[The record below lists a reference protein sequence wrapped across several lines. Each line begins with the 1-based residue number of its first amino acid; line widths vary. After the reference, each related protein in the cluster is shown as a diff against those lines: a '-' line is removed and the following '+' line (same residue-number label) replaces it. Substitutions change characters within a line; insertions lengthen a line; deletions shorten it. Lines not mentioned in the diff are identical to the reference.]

1 MKLYTKNGVVVG
13 SKINSIHTDK
23 GTMINPTD
31 EFLTENGYEIVNVE
45 DNNTDIENTRANA
58 YKNETDILFNRYM
71 IYKELGE
78 TEKAEAVKNEWIA
91 ARNKIK
97 ENNPYKEKTNFEK
110 LQERIKLNKQKRML
124 KKASINADN
133 TTENTTT
140 SSSETTE

>member
-1 MKLYTKNGVVVG
+1 MKLYLKNGIVVG
-13 SKINSIHTDK
+13 TKITSIKTDK
-23 GTMINPTD
+23 GTMLNPTD
-31 EFLTENGYEIVNVE
+31 EFLTKNGYEIVNVE

-58 YKNETDILFNRYM
+58 YKDETDILFNRYM

-97 ENNPYKEKTNFEK
+97 ENNPYKEKTNLEK

-124 KKASINADN
+124 KKESVNTDN
-133 TTENTTT
+133 TTENTT
-140 SSSETTE
+140 SSSTTTE

>member
-1 MKLYTKNGVVVG
+1 MKLYTKNGIVVG
-13 SKINSIHTDK
+13 NKINSIRTDK

-97 ENNPYKEKTNFEK
+97 ENNPYKEKTNLEK
-110 LQERIKLNKQKRML
+110 LLERVKLNKQKRML
-124 KKASINADN
+124 EKASANADN
-133 TTENTTT
+133 TTENTT

>member
-1 MKLYTKNGVVVG
+1 MKLYVKNGIVVG
-13 SKINSIHTDK
+13 TKITSIKTDK
-23 GTMINPTD
+23 GTMLNPTD

-45 DNNTDIENTRANA
+45 DSNTDIENTRANA

-78 TEKAEAVKNEWIA
+78 IEKAEVAKNEWIA
-91 ARNKIK
+91 ARNRIK

-110 LQERIKLNKQKRML
+110 LQERIKLNRQKSML
-124 KKASINADN
+124 NKESDNTDN
-133 TTENTTT
+133 TTENTT

>member
-1 MKLYTKNGVVVG
+1 MKLYLKNGIVVG
-13 SKINSIHTDK
+13 TKITSIKTNE
-23 GTMINPTD
+23 GTMLNPTD

-91 ARNKIK
+91 ARNRIK
-97 ENNPYKEKTNFEK
+97 KNNPYKEKTNFEK
-110 LQERIKLNKQKRML
+110 LQESIKLNEQKRIL
-124 KKASINADN
+124 EKVSTSADN
-133 TTENTTT
+133 TAETT
-140 SSSETTE
+140 SSSTTTE

>member
-1 MKLYTKNGVVVG
+1 MKLYLKNGIVVG
-13 SKINSIHTDK
+13 TKIISIKTDK
-23 GTMINPTD
+23 GTMLNPTD

-45 DNNTDIENTRANA
+45 DSNTDIENTRANA
-58 YKNETDILFNRYM
+58 YKKETDILFNRYM

-91 ARNKIK
+91 ARNRIK

-110 LQERIKLNKQKRML
+110 LQESIKLNRQKSML
-124 KKASINADN
+124 NKESDNTDN
-133 TTENTTT
+133 TTENTT

>member
-1 MKLYTKNGVVVG
+1 MKLYIKNGIIVG
-13 SKINSIHTDK
+13 TKITSIKTDK
-23 GTMINPTD
+23 GTMLNPTD

-45 DNNTDIENTRANA
+45 DSNTDIENIRANA

-78 TEKAEAVKNEWIA
+78 TEKAEAVKNKWIA

-124 KKASINADN
+124 RKISANTDN
-133 TTENTTT
+133 TAETT
-140 SSSETTE
+140 SSSTTTE